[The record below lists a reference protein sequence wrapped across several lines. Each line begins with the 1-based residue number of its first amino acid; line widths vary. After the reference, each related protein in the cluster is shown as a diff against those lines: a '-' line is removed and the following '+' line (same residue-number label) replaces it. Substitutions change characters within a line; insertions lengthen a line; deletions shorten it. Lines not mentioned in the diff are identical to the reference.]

1 MAASMILIIAAFV
14 SMIDRSVMP
23 TLVPVIA
30 DDLGGSIEAIG
41 HSLTVYAIS
50 YAAMQLV
57 WSTLAARY
65 GRVRVLVVST
75 ALGAVANL
83 GSALVTD
90 ALMYSVMR
98 GLSGAA
104 FAATITTVLIY
115 YGDTLPI
122 RQRAVAAANL
132 AAAISLGLAAGTLGA
147 GAIAQW
153 FSWRWVYGVVAVCS
167 LVLTLLLTR
176 VEESAPG
183 TKESLLPSIRRL
195 ASNRWALAILAF
207 TVVEGVLLVGIF
219 NYLAVAL
226 QATGESVLAAG
237 LATSAFGASV
247 VIVSQLMRL
256 ILGHWPSWVLM
267 VVAGVSIIAAYVVV
281 AIGISL
287 SSVVVAAALLGLAW
301 ATGHTTMQTW
311 MTDAAADS
319 RAIGMSFFSVSL
331 FVGASIGAALG
342 NVAAAEQQ
350 FEVLFVATTAVAVG
364 YAIATSLARARYV
377 ERE

>member
-1 MAASMILIIAAFV
+1 MILIIAAFI

-30 DDLGGSIEAIG
+30 DDLGASIEAIG
-41 HSLTVYAIS
+41 HSLTVYAVS

-122 RQRAVAAANL
+122 KQRAVAAANL

-167 LVLTLLLTR
+167 VVLTLLLTR

-195 ASNRWALAILAF
+195 AGNRWALAILAF
-207 TVVEGVLLVGIF
+207 TVVEGVLLIGIF

-256 ILGHWPSWVLM
+256 ILGRWPSWVLM

-281 AIGISL
+281 AMGISL

-342 NVAAAEQQ
+342 NAAAAEQQ
-350 FEVLFVATTAVAVG
+350 FGVLFVATTAVAVG
-364 YAIATSLARARYV
+364 YAIATSLTRARYV

>member
-1 MAASMILIIAAFV
+1 MILIIAAFI

-30 DDLGGSIEAIG
+30 DDLGASIEAIG
-41 HSLTVYAIS
+41 HSLTVYAVS

-122 RQRAVAAANL
+122 KQRAVAAANL

-167 LVLTLLLTR
+167 VVLTLLLTR

-195 ASNRWALAILAF
+195 AGNRWALAILAF
-207 TVVEGVLLVGIF
+207 TVVEGVLLIGIF

-256 ILGHWPSWVLM
+256 ILGRWPSWVLM

-281 AIGISL
+281 AMGISL

-342 NVAAAEQQ
+342 NAAAAEQQ
-350 FEVLFVATTAVAVG
+350 FGVLFVATTAVAVG
-364 YAIATSLARARYV
+364 YAIATSFTRARYV